1 MLNGGSCTDN
11 QATLEIGVL
20 ASLFG
25 INAQQVQVLP
35 DRLHQVIR
43 VQIHLT
49 THHDSPGCTGQ
60 LVNLLDRN
68 RVNLVVAICIINERG
83 QWRVNIGCA

>member
-1 MLNGGSCTDN
+1 MLDGGSCTDN

-35 DRLHQVIR
+35 DRLHQELH

-68 RVNLVVAICIINERG
+68 RINLVVALCIISERG
-83 QWRVNIGCA
+83 NWRVNI